1 MRHRKQRPG
10 GQPTPGPT
18 HQMPHRGAPSLRC
31 PPVLRS
37 AAPGAAPPPAR
48 RHDGAWDGSTQGALQ
63 KMRRQGAVTPGAPHR
78 VSVGG
83 APSHCLPRPPHTA
96 PLRRLPPAPPPCA
109 LVSSPE
115 KVITVQCR
123 NSCNLQFKVKD
134 LCFLRH
140 TAFDWYSSIVQKA
153 CHRGGLGITPNAAS
167 SIFAYYSATAQYV
180 SWVHQLPN
188 AELLGWWTGS
198 HPT

>member
-48 RHDGAWDGSTQGALQ
+48 RHDGAWDGSTQGALR
-63 KMRRQGAVTPGAPHR
+63 KMRRQGVATPGAPHR

-83 APSHCLPRPPHTA
+83 APSLCLPRPPHTA

-115 KVITVQCR
+115 KVITVQCQ
-123 NSCNLQFKVKD
+123 NSCNLSSISWRAEKKSPRQVCAKVPPPW
-134 LCFLRH
+134 LARRWAANWWPLAH
-140 TAFDWYSSIVQKA
+140 TALA
-153 CHRGGLGITPNAAS
+153 RPRPALTGILAATRRPV
-167 SIFAYYSATAQYV
+167 TARL
-180 SWVHQLPN
+180 H
-188 AELLGWWTGS
+188 ALLAAR
-198 HPT
+198 P